1 MAMDFFDFI
10 IYNTN
15 IVKYFCKGGGNMK
28 GIDIAKYIVNRRKT
42 NYQPPLTKDFVFC
55 AGRIFCK
62 DKKMVD

>member
-28 GIDIAKYIVNRRKT
+28 GIDIAKYIVNR
-42 NYQPPLTKDFVFC
+42 
-55 AGRIFCK
+55 
-62 DKKMVD
+62 